1 MLINTK
7 GIIVRTMKYSE
18 SSIIT
23 DIYTEEVG
31 MQSFIISGVRSKS
44 AKTKAGIFQVMTI
57 VDLVAYFKSS
67 SKLNRIKEV
76 KLDHIYEAIPFQV
89 PRSSVGIFMTEIAR
103 KSIVEPEENPRLFKF
118 VCDAFIFLDTT
129 QQSFANLHLW
139 FMLELT
145 SFLGF
150 LPGGAFTDNT
160 PFFDMREGLFMKEK
174 PDHQQYLDEEMSS
187 FISQFLQLTK
197 ENCHEIRMNRVQRKR
212 LLLNLIDYF
221 RLHIDNFPTIQS
233 HIILEEVI
241 DE

>member
-23 DIYTEEVG
+23 DIYTEKVG

-44 AKTKAGIFQVMTI
+44 AKTKAGIFQIMTI

-67 SKLNRIKEV
+67 SKLNRIKEI
-76 KLDHIYEAIPFQV
+76 KLGHVYETIPFQV
-89 PRSSVGIFMTEIAR
+89 PRSAVGTFMIEIAR
-103 KSIVEPEENPRLFKF
+103 KSIVEPEENPKLFKF

-129 QQSFANLHLW
+129 QHSFANLHLRY
-139 FMLELT
+139 MLELT
-145 SFLGF
+145 SYLGF
-150 LPGGAFTDNT
+150 LPGGAFTDKT
-160 PFFDMREGLFMKEK
+160 CFFDLKEGIFLKEP
-174 PDHQQYLDEEMSS
+174 PDHLQYMEEEMSDYLS
-187 FISQFLQLTK
+187 HFLQMTK
-197 ENCHEIRMNRVQRKR
+197 EDCHEIKMNRVHRKT

-221 RLHIDNFPTIQS
+221 RLHVDNFPTVQS

-241 DE
+241 

>member
-23 DIYTEEVG
+23 DIYTEQVG

-44 AKTKAGIFQVMTI
+44 AKTKAGIFQIMTM

-67 SKLNRIKEV
+67 SKLNRIKEI
-76 KLDHIYEAIPFQV
+76 KLGHTYERIPFQV
-89 PRSSVGIFMTEIAR
+89 PRIAVGTFMTEIAR
-103 KSIVEPEENPRLFKF
+103 KSIVEPEENPALFKF
-118 VCDAFIFLDTT
+118 VTDAFIFLDTT
-129 QQSFANLHLW
+129 QHSFSNLHLW

-150 LPGGAFTDNT
+150 LPSGAYTDKT
-160 PFFDMREGLFMKEK
+160 PFFDIKEGIFVSEE
-174 PDHQQYLDEEMSS
+174 PDHRQYLNEETSS
-187 FISQFLQLTK
+187 HISQFLQLTK
-197 ENCHEIRMNRVQRKR
+197 EDCHEILMTRAQRKR

-221 RLHIDNFPTIQS
+221 RLHVDNFPTIQS

-241 DE
+241 E